1 MHFFNPVPSMP
12 LVEVIRGTRTS
23 EAAVAKIVSYGVAMG
38 KTPIVV
44 KDGPGFLVNRIF
56 TPYMQAFGQLIADGA
71 DFLAIDAAMEGRSEA
86 CRVGKECV
94 SMCRSSWA
102 PFNEK
107 TKIRK

>member
-1 MHFFNPVPSMP
+1 MHFFNPGPSMP

-56 TPYMQAFGQLIADGA
+56 TPYMQAFGHLIADRA
-71 DFLAIDAAMEGRSEA
+71 DFLAIVAAMARFGWQMGPA
-86 CRVGKECV
+86 FLNVVIVIV
-94 SMCRSSWA
+94 SVTTA
-102 PFNEK
+102 PH
-107 TKIRK
+107 IDR